1 MAADI
6 LSALPANEKQG
17 MTLLIFSYSQSI
29 DYIRKDSY
37 MYGLLEDLMIN
48 VSMVITL
55 IFLFMKARWGNRQ
68 EISSAWLID
77 GVAGG
82 LMGMILMHFSI
93 DVAQGTIADFRYIPI
108 VLLILFVGR
117 KSALISTI
125 IIALGRFLISVS
137 LSSYIAL
144 AVSVFLFIGLLVID
158 QWKMDA
164 KLMDKAFMMI
174 AYSAFLYTAVL
185 INRVTDTTVLYPLVA
200 LYWII
205 SVAGGLLAVFF
216 MNYVRT
222 TEYLLRKYEIEST
235 VDFLTGLKN
244 ARKFDQMFNRYKNQ
258 ALASGD
264 VLTVAMIDID
274 NFKQFNDTYGHA
286 AGDFV
291 LMEMAQIFERILGK
305 EAYVFR
311 KGGEEFVVLFP
322 SVPFGR
328 VITLMESCRKQVEQH
343 PFEINDYTKVCSTIS
358 VGISQYP
365 STVPDISQL
374 ADAADRKLYR
384 AKDSGRNVVIY

>member
-1 MAADI
+1 
-6 LSALPANEKQG
+6 
-17 MTLLIFSYSQSI
+17 
-29 DYIRKDSY
+29 
-37 MYGLLEDLMIN
+37 MYGLMEDLLIN
-48 VSMVITL
+48 VSLVITL

-68 EISSAWLID
+68 EISSGHSAWIMD

-82 LMGMILMHFSI
+82 LMGMLLMHFSI
-93 DVAQGTIADFRYIPI
+93 AVAQGTIADFRYLPV

-117 KSALISTI
+117 KSALISTV
-125 IIALGRFLISVS
+125 IIAIGRFFISVS

-144 AVSVFLFIGLLVID
+144 IVSIFLYIGLLVID

-164 KLMDKAFMMI
+164 KLMDKALMMI
-174 AYSAFLYTAVL
+174 GYSSFLYTAVL
-185 INRVTDTTVLYPLVA
+185 INRVTDTSILYPLVI

-205 SVAGGLLAVFF
+205 SVAGGMFAVFF

-235 VDFLTGLKN
+235 IDFLTGLKN
-244 ARKFDQMFNRYKNQ
+244 VRKYNQVFNHYKKQ
-258 ALASGD
+258 SLASED

-274 NFKQFNDTYGHA
+274 HFKKLNDRHGHA

-291 LMEMAQIFERILGK
+291 LMEMAKIFEEILEK

-311 KGGEEFVVLFP
+311 KGGEEFIALFP
-322 SVPFGR
+322 STPFGR
-328 VITLMESCRKQVEQH
+328 VITLMEQCRKRVEH
-343 PFEINDYTKVCSTIS
+343 YSFEVNDYNKAFSTIS

-365 STVPDISQL
+365 TTVSEINQL
-374 ADAADRKLYR
+374 TEKADEKLYR
-384 AKDSGRNVVIY
+384 AKEKGRNIIIY